1 MTAPLE
7 TDESSHAER
16 AGLLLRATLAEQRA
30 GIFQQMMMGLP
41 LGIMMFQLEDRAD
54 AGSLRLIAAN
64 RAMRPVSGFA
74 LDEEA
79 GRRITDIFPNALESG
94 LAQIYAA
101 VACTGEDRDL
111 GEVEYG
117 DDRVAKA
124 LFAVRA
130 FAITPDSVCITV
142 DNVTQRRHAE
152 AALRENMETIQAQAA
167 ALVELS
173 TPLIPLSEHV
183 VVMPLIGAIDSQRAQ
198 QATET
203 LLHGIATR
211 RARIAILDITGVPV
225 VDTQV
230 ANALVQAA
238 KAVRLLGA
246 QVVLTGI
253 RAEVA
258 QTLVALGTDLSGVV
272 TCSNL
277 QSGIAYAS
285 TQGITPR
292 TALR

>member
-1 MTAPLE
+1 MTAPKE
-7 TDESSHAER
+7 THESLHAEIEAWR
-16 AGLLLRATLAEQRA
+16 QRATIAEQRA
-30 GIFQQMMMGLP
+30 ELYQQMIMGLP
-41 LGIMMFQLEDRAD
+41 LGIMIYQLEDPDDPA
-54 AGSLRLIAAN
+54 SLRLVSAN

-74 LDEEA
+74 LDAEA
-79 GRRITDIFPNALESG
+79 GRRITEIFPNALESG

-101 VACTGEDRDL
+101 VARTGEDRDL

-117 DDRVAKA
+117 DDRVAKG

-130 FAITPDSVCITV
+130 FSLRPDSVGITV
-142 DNVTQRRHAE
+142 DNITQRRRTE

-173 TPLIPLSEHV
+173 TPLIPLSEHM
-183 VVMPLIGAIDSQRAQ
+183 VVMPLIGTIDSQRAHQ
-198 QATET
+198 VTKM
-203 LLHGIATR
+203 LLEGISTR
-211 RARIAILDITGVPV
+211 RARLAILDITGVQV

-230 ANALVQAA
+230 ASAIVQAA

-258 QTLVALGTDLSGVV
+258 QTLVALGTDLGDIVI
-272 TCSNL
+272 CSNL
-277 QSGIAYAS
+277 QSGIAYAR
-285 TQGITPR
+285 TQGIGAGGR
-292 TALR
+292 

>member
-1 MTAPLE
+1 MTAPIKTHEML
-7 TDESSHAER
+7 HAEIEALHQR
-16 AGLLLRATLAEQRA
+16 VATAEQRA
-30 GIFQQMMMGLP
+30 GLYLQMMMGLP
-41 LGIMMFQLEDRAD
+41 LGIMIYHLEDHD
-54 AGSLRLIAAN
+54 DPGSFRLVAAN
-64 RAMRPVSGFA
+64 RAMRPVTGFA
-74 LDEEA
+74 LDAEA
-79 GRRITDIFPNALESG
+79 GQLMTTSFPNAIESG
-94 LAQIYAA
+94 LAQIYAT
-101 VACTGEDRDL
+101 VARTGKEQDL

-124 LFAVRA
+124 LFALRA
-130 FAITPDSVCITV
+130 FALTPDSVCITAE
-142 DNVTQRRHAE
+142 NVTQRRRAE
-152 AALRENMETIQAQAA
+152 AALRKNMETIQAQAA

-183 VVMPLIGAIDSQRAQ
+183 VVMPLIGALDSQRAQ

-203 LLHGIATR
+203 LLQGISTR
-211 RARIAILDITGVPV
+211 RARLAILDITGVPI

-230 ANALVQAA
+230 ANAIVQAA

-253 RAEVA
+253 RSEVA
-258 QTLVALGTDLSGVV
+258 QTLVTLGTDLSGIV

-285 TQGITPR
+285 AQGIG
-292 TALR
+292 AEDH